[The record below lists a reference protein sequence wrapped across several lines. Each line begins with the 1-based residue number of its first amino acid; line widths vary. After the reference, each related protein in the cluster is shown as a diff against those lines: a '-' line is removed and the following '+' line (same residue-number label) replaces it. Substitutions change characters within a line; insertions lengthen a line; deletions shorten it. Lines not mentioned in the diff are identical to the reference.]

1 MIDLLPDREKKTFK
15 KWLKNHPEVQV
26 ISRDRASTY
35 ADAAKEG
42 APQATQVAD
51 RYHLLVNLR
60 DHLKSF
66 LDHKRTSLP
75 KVEIDHPDAPLQD
88 QQISANGEGE
98 ALAALMKPLVTEQK
112 PESSHEVSIA
122 SFVRDT
128 KREKWFHKPSE
139 AIFAQSQA
147 SRRKRLARFEE
158 VRALH
163 QQGLSMRTI
172 ACELRIS
179 RKVVSTFIQAE
190 TFPEQATRPRK
201 GVMSKLDPFVL
212 TLLKRW
218 QQGEYN
224 GAQLYQ
230 EIRDQGFTGSYSLVR
245 RLLADLRRMY
255 PPTPGT
261 RPSWVR
267 KEGHVI
273 EDPTF
278 GKPSSPPQPKRK
290 RLTPSQVAWLFVC
303 HPEKRTEQQQQQ
315 VEIVCQA
322 GDDVQHVYALAQD
335 FVMMMT
341 QQKAEALEPWLQRA
355 EQSGIA
361 SLQGFAKGLR
371 RDHAAVNAALTL
383 PWSQGQ
389 VEGQVNRLKLI
400 KRQMFGRAQFD
411 LLRLRVLHA
420 S

>member
-1 MIDLLPDREKKTFK
+1 MELREQFPELVPSSARLTNRLRDALVALGLATCGEITSRLAPKLGMTVTPTTILRRLRAVPVSPVRTVRKLGVDDFAWKKGNHYGTILVDLEKHAVIDLLPDREKKTFK

-278 GKPSSPPQPKRK
+278 GKPSPPPQPGHDR
-290 RLTPSQVAWLFVC
+290 TPAASCGSSRSGSTGWTRC
-303 HPEKRTEQQQQQ
+303 
-315 VEIVCQA
+315 
-322 GDDVQHVYALAQD
+322 
-335 FVMMMT
+335 
-341 QQKAEALEPWLQRA
+341 RA
-355 EQSGIA
+355 
-361 SLQGFAKGLR
+361 
-371 RDHAAVNAALTL
+371 
-383 PWSQGQ
+383 
-389 VEGQVNRLKLI
+389 
-400 KRQMFGRAQFD
+400 
-411 LLRLRVLHA
+411 
-420 S
+420 